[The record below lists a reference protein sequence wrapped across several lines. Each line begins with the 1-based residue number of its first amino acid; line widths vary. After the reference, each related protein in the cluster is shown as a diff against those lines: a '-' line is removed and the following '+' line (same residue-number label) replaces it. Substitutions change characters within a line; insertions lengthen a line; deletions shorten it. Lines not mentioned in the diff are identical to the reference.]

1 MLRMRLSLLFV
12 SLCLLRVPFLI
23 ADEAPPTGF
32 AKWEKEIAAFE
43 AADQKNPP
51 VPNGIVFVGS
61 SSIRMWK
68 TLAEDFP
75 QHRVLNRGFGGSQI
89 ADAVHFAD
97 RIVIP
102 YQPRMVV
109 LYSGGNDIAAGKS
122 AEQVIAD
129 FKAFVSKIRTA
140 LPKAEIAYISVAGNP
155 KRWAQLDKVKAV
167 NAAAEAHMKEQP
179 GCKFIN
185 VFPHMLGED
194 GLPKPHIFLDDQL
207 HMNAEGYKIWAEV
220 VRPFLPA
227 PDLTPE

>member
-1 MLRMRLSLLFV
+1 MRLSLLCFA
-12 SLCLLRVPFLI
+12 SLLLLRVPCLV

-43 AADQKNPP
+43 SADQRNPP
-51 VPNGIVFVGS
+51 PANGIVFVGS
-61 SSIRMWK
+61 SSIRMWT
-68 TLAEDFP
+68 TLAKDFP
-75 QHRVLNRGFGGSQI
+75 EHRVLNRGFGGSQI
-89 ADAVHFAD
+89 ADALHFAD
-97 RIVIP
+97 RIIVP

-129 FKAFVSKIRTA
+129 LKAFVAKVRTA

-155 KRWAQLDKVKAV
+155 KRWAQLEKIKAV
-167 NAAAEAHMKEQP
+167 NAAAEAILKEQP
-179 GCKFIN
+179 GGKFIN

-220 VRPFLPA
+220 VRPHLPP
-227 PDLTPE
+227 PDRQP